1 MGHLRGTFRLGKI
14 YVVPEVSKL
23 SASLKF
29 AWRQLLNRNTLTT
42 CIYRLKHFYSLTQAK
57 HATVGIA
64 KGQAVCCTGQLRV
77 NPDSW
82 RCNGGNSNANSDG
95 LRFNF
100 GKVHQR

>member
-1 MGHLRGTFRLGKI
+1 MGHLRGAFRLGKI

-29 AWRQLLNRNTLTT
+29 AWRQFLNRNTFTT
-42 CIYRLKHFYSLTQAK
+42 RIDRLKHFYSLTQAK

-64 KGQAVCCTGQLRV
+64 KGQAVGCNGQLRV

-82 RCNGGNSNANSDG
+82 RRKGGNSNANSNR